1 MIRLIMF
8 IATGGYSGYLPKA
21 PGTWGSLV
29 ALPLNLLL
37 IHLSTKGYTVSLGII
52 FLVAVYTAG
61 AAEKILNRKDPGAI
75 VIDEIIGMLITLIA
89 VPAQPLYWLI
99 AFLLFRL
106 FDIIKP
112 WPVSW
117 ADQRLN
123 GGLGIVMDDVLAG
136 GYAWLVMQGIVY
148 LTPLLKLP
156 QSLFW

>member
-8 IATGGYSGYLPKA
+8 IATGGYTGYLPIA

-37 IHLSTKGYTVSLGII
+37 IRLSSTGHGLSLLGI

-61 AAEKILNRKDPGAI
+61 AAEKILDRKDPGAV
-75 VIDEIIGMLITLIA
+75 VIDEVIGMLITLIA
-89 VPAQPLYWLI
+89 VPAQPLFWLM

-106 FDIIKP
+106 FDIVKP

-117 ADQRLN
+117 ADRRLN

-136 GYAWLVMQGIVY
+136 GYAWLVMQGIIY
-148 LTPLLKLP
+148 
-156 QSLFW
+156 FIRG